1 MIFKIIFSRK
11 YRCKISKLLRL
22 SITLKVEKKYEE
34 KKATKLGFNSLYEY
48 FEDKIL
54 KQKKAREDK
63 ERELKLLKNKNKLAK
78 KDIDNK
84 KSCGCC

>member
-1 MIFKIIFSRK
+1 MQNQEVIKIIDN
-11 YRCKISKLLRL
+11 
-22 SITLKVEKKYEE
+22 LKGRKKYEE
-34 KKATKLGFNSLYEY
+34 KKATKLGFSSLYEY

-54 KQKKAREDK
+54 KQNKALEDK
-63 ERELKLLKNKNKLAK
+63 ETELKLLKTKNKLAK